1 MRNVRDLPERVRDSR
16 LEATIHGHITIHR
29 RPLGY
34 RKANLSQKW
43 ESGEIIGRGGDGI
56 VTLQRKLEGP
66 GTFDLLAVKQMRL
79 VADLT
84 SDNHDSQRYV
94 RELEALAKF
103 GQERVSHSWIK
114 VRIDG

>member
-1 MRNVRDLPERVRDSR
+1 MRDVRDLPERVRDTR
-16 LEATIHGHITIHR
+16 LDATIHGHIKIHH
-29 RPLGY
+29 RPLGC
-34 RKANLSQKW
+34 RNALPQKW

-84 SDNHDSQRYV
+84 SDNHDSQSYV

-103 GQERVSHSWIK
+103 GQEMVSYRWM
-114 VRIDG
+114 RARTEG